1 MQITHYSG
9 NPIHVNGGLGE
20 FNFGSFIE
28 QLSISA
34 GKLATTATEIYV
46 AKKGADAAR
55 EQAKQAFELQKLQLQ
70 NNAFPNGN
78 YDFLNSPNYS
88 PIYGGGN
95 PSGFPVAPV
104 LMLAG
109 LGLAAY
115 LVLRK

>member
-1 MQITHYSG
+1 MQITNNYSG
-9 NPIHVNGGLGE
+9 SPIHVNGGLGE
-20 FNFGSFIE
+20 FDFGNLF
-28 QLSISA
+28 
-34 GKLATTATEIYV
+34 GKITEAATTIYAAKTARDV
-46 AKKGADAAR
+46 AND
-55 EQAKQAFELQKLQLQ
+55 EAKRQYELQKLQIQ
-70 NNAFPNGN
+70 SGGFPSGN

-104 LMLAG
+104 LILAG